1 MTDRPPTASSLSLSR
16 RDAHA
21 ASEHFSESFFRRIAE
36 LAMSALHVPVV
47 AVRFTPSD
55 TLWIATQGGDQ
66 GMALSDQLQSS
77 TLFQR
82 LAHTD
87 DVVIDD
93 VWAEER
99 FAALVDLEQF
109 EFRFFARIGLTD
121 ASGQT
126 VGQLCVLD
134 RTPRTLESHHRDVWA
149 TLGQMAQSEWER
161 QQEAA
166 RRRRGE
172 ALQDRLQR
180 VLQMIARD
188 EPIDRALEALMYL
201 VEGQLPGPA
210 ATMHWLDPTDLV
222 LRPVAAP
229 SMPSALVEATDGLP
243 ADAEAGS
250 IGAAVHDGEEVHD
263 DDVVASIHW
272 PDMRAAVDDAGFT
285 TSWSFPVRSSAGRQ
299 VLGAITLF
307 GTDTLQPTD
316 EMRQTVE
323 IAAQI
328 AAVAL
333 ERDRDRSLLEQT
345 QVQHQR
351 FLDQCREGMYRVELN
366 PPVRTNQPLEAQ
378 IRQVFQR
385 AHIAGCNETF
395 AHLHGFAQASDV
407 MGRPLLDLYGEGQ
420 DLAQLPILRAID
432 YDYVLEG
439 AQSCEVDQRG
449 QQRWFVNALQG
460 TVEDGYLVSFWGGQ
474 REVTKQKHTEYA
486 LRESE
491 HRYRTLVEL
500 NPNPVI
506 VHSEDGVEFVN
517 AAGADLLGA
526 GAADDVQGRPLS
538 DFMEASVAEALTQRA
553 RQPDAPQGNA
563 FRGIEM
569 NRLDG
574 TPIEVEVASSHILYR
589 GQPTVLS
596 VVRDPGS
603 GPIGGHLLTDAS
615 DLKAARE
622 KAEEVSRLKSAFM
635 ANMNHEI
642 RTPLTAIIGFA
653 EILGDEIE
661 HPSDLDV
668 HELVDQIRS
677 NGQRLLW
684 TLDSILNLSRVEAG
698 ALELRPQS
706 FDIVRE
712 VEDLVETFQ
721 LMAAQKG
728 IHLTLDAEPSAVYA
742 SMDRVAF
749 ERVVGNL
756 LANAIRETEDGRI
769 TLHVRERDDGPEIV
783 IEDTSDGRPV
793 FLNGADPTDASASL
807 LREERP
813 GLAVVKQLLNMMG
826 GSVRVN
832 ERAEGGSRYR
842 VRFKTTHDGAQR
854 NGVNVPHAAAPA
866 A

>member
-1 MTDRPPTASSLSLSR
+1 
-16 RDAHA
+16 
-21 ASEHFSESFFRRIAE
+21 
-36 LAMSALHVPVV
+36 MSALHVPVV
-47 AVRFTPSD
+47 AVRFTARD
-55 TLWIATQGGDQ
+55 TLWIATQGGDP
-66 GMALSDQLQSS
+66 GATLSDELRAS

-82 LAHTD
+82 LAGAAD
-87 DVVIDD
+87 LMIDD

-99 FAALVDLEQF
+99 FTALVDLEEF
-109 EFRFFARIGLTD
+109 AFRFFASIGLTD

-134 RTPRTLESHHRDVWA
+134 RAPRTLEPHHHDVWT
-149 TLGQMAQSEWER
+149 TLGQMAQSEWDR

-188 EPIDRALEALMYL
+188 EPIDLTLEALMYL

-229 SMPSALVEATDGLP
+229 SMPRALVEATDGLP

-250 IGAAVHDGEEVHD
+250 IGAAIHDGDVVHD
-263 DDVVASIHW
+263 DDVAASIHW
-272 PDMRAAVDDAGFT
+272 PDMRAAVQAAGFT
-285 TSWSFPVRSSAGRQ
+285 TSWSFPVRSSAGQQ
-299 VLGAITLF
+299 VLGAVTLF
-307 GTDTLQPTD
+307 GTDALEPTD
-316 EMRQTVE
+316 EMRQTVA

-345 QVQHQR
+345 RQQHQR
-351 FLDQCREGMYRVELN
+351 FLDQCREGMYRVELT
-366 PPVRTNQPLEAQ
+366 PPVRTDQPLEAQ
-378 IRQVFQR
+378 IKQVFQR
-385 AHIAGCNETF
+385 AHLAECNETF
-395 AHLHGFAQASDV
+395 AQQHGFARANEV
-407 MGRPLLDLYGEGQ
+407 IGRPLLDLYGEGQ

-432 YDYVLEG
+432 HDYVLEG

-449 QQRWFVNALQG
+449 QQRWFINHLRG
-460 TVEDGYLVSFWGGQ
+460 TIEDGSLVSFWGGQ

-506 VHSEDGVEFVN
+506 VHGDAGIEFVN

-526 GAADDVQGRPLS
+526 GAADDVHGRPLS
-538 DFMEASVAEALTQRA
+538 DFMEPAAAAELRRRA
-553 RQPDAPQGNA
+553 RQPDAPQANTFEPA
-563 FRGIEM
+563 EM
-569 NRLDG
+569 HRLDG
-574 TPIEVEVASSHILYR
+574 TPITVEVASSHILYR

-596 VVRDPGS
+596 VVRDPDS
-603 GPIGGHLLTDAS
+603 GPVGQRLLTDAS
-615 DLKAARE
+615 ELEKAHE

-635 ANMNHEI
+635 AKMNHEI

-653 EILGDEIE
+653 EILGDEID
-661 HPSDLDV
+661 HPSHLDV
-668 HELVDQIRS
+668 HELVDRIRS

-684 TLDSILNLSRVEAG
+684 TLDSILNLSRIEAG
-698 ALELRPQS
+698 TLDLEDQS
-706 FDIVRE
+706 FDVVRE
-712 VEDLVETFQ
+712 VEDLVDTFQ
-721 LMAAQKG
+721 LMAREKG
-728 IHLTLDAEPSAVYA
+728 IRLTLDADPAAVYA

-756 LANAIRETEDGRI
+756 LANAIRETDEGSV
-769 TLHVRERDDGPEIV
+769 TLQVRERDEGPDIQ
-783 IEDTSDGRPV
+783 IETTSDAP
-793 FLNGADPTDASASL
+793 LEHASDAGAADASSGDL
-807 LREERP
+807 LQGERP
-813 GLAVVKQLLNMMG
+813 GLAVAKQLLTMMG
-826 GSVRVN
+826 GAVSASTC
-832 ERAEGGSRYR
+832 AEGGRRYR
-842 VRFKTTHDGAQR
+842 IRFTDTRATERDGAS
-854 NGVNVPHAAAPA
+854 VPHRAVPVA
-866 A
+866 